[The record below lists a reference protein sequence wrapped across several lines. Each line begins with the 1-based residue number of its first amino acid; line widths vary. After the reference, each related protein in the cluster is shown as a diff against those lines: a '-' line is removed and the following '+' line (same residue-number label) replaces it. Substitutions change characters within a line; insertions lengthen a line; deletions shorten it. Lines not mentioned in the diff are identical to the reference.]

1 MLDVLRG
8 IRSFAS
14 MVLVGAYFT
23 LGSIVLRLAVIP
35 AIWLFPNVRYPLTS
49 AYFKTMAWGI
59 FACLTVGGARFRR
72 RGFLPTA
79 TPIAI
84 VANHQALTDILQVA
98 LLGRPRAPAYVS
110 RTRYARWVP
119 LVSATIRL
127 LRCPLV
133 DPTRDPR
140 GALEAIRDGART
152 LPHGLLIFPEG
163 HRSRDGHVGRFRAAG
178 LEAML
183 RARRVPV
190 YLVVN
195 DGAWRVRTFIDL
207 LYRAHL
213 IDARSEVLGP
223 FEIPENPDA
232 ISAFIHGC
240 REKIVRHQAEMRGE
254 VSASGG
260 SSRKEP
266 DPVRPLGG

>member
-8 IRSFAS
+8 IRSFLS

-23 LGSIVLRLAVIP
+23 LGSLVLRLAVIP
-35 AIWLFPNVRYPLTS
+35 AIWVVPHIRYPLTS
-49 AYFKTMAWGI
+49 VYFKTMAWGI

-79 TPIAI
+79 TPVAI
-84 VANHQALTDILQVA
+84 VANHQALTDILQVS

-127 LRCPLV
+127 LNCPLV
-133 DPTRDPR
+133 DPKRDPR
-140 GALEAIRDGART
+140 GALEAIQHGART

-163 HRSRDGHVGRFRAAG
+163 HRSRDGRVGRFRTAG
-178 LEAML
+178 LEALL
-183 RARRVPV
+183 RERRVPV

-195 DGAWRVRTFIDL
+195 DGVWRVRTFLDL
-207 LYRAHL
+207 LYRTHL

-223 FEIPENPDA
+223 FEIPEDPDA
-232 ISAFIHGC
+232 IPRFIDSC
-240 REKIVRHQAEMRGE
+240 RDRIIRHQAEMRGE
-254 VSASGG
+254 AG
-260 SSRKEP
+260 
-266 DPVRPLGG
+266 

>member
-1 MLDVLRG
+1 MFDVLRG
-8 IRSFAS
+8 IRSFFS
-14 MVLVGAYFT
+14 MVLVGGYFT
-23 LGSIVLRLAVIP
+23 LGSVVLRLAVIP
-35 AIWLFPNVRYPLTS
+35 TIWLFPRIRYPLTS
-49 AYFKTMAWGI
+49 VYFKTMAWGI

-72 RGFLPTA
+72 RGFLPTD

-84 VANHQALTDILQVA
+84 IANHQALTDILQVA
-98 LLGRPRAPAYVS
+98 LLGRPVAPAFVS

-133 DPTRDPR
+133 DPKRDPR
-140 GALEAIRDGART
+140 GALEAIKHGART

-163 HRSRDGHVGRFRAAG
+163 HRSRDGRVGRFRAAG

-183 RARRVPV
+183 RERRVSV

-195 DGAWRVRTFIDL
+195 EGAWRVRRFVDL
-207 LYRAHL
+207 LYRTHL

-223 FEIPENPDA
+223 FEIPEDPDA
-232 ISAFIHGC
+232 IPAFIDWC
-240 REKIVRHQAEMRGE
+240 RERIIRHRAEMRGE
-254 VSASGG
+254 EAVPAGAPREAPAP
-260 SSRKEP
+260 SRSLE
-266 DPVRPLGG
+266 G

>member
-1 MLDVLRG
+1 
-8 IRSFAS
+8 

-35 AIWLFPNVRYPLTS
+35 TIWLLPRIRYPLTS
-49 AYFKTMAWGI
+49 VYFKTMSRGI

-72 RGFLPTA
+72 RGFLPTD

-84 VANHQALTDILQVA
+84 IANHQALTDILQVS

-133 DPTRDPR
+133 DPKLDPR
-140 GALEAIRDGART
+140 GAREAIRHGART

-163 HRSRDGHVGRFRAAG
+163 HRSRDGRVGRFRTTG

-183 RARRVPV
+183 RERRVPV

-195 DGAWRVRTFIDL
+195 EGVWRVRAFFDL
-207 LYRAHL
+207 LYRTHL

-232 ISAFIHGC
+232 IPGFIEGC
-240 REKIVRHQAEMRGE
+240 RDRIIRHQAEMRGE
-254 VSASGG
+254 APAPGVSPRG
-260 SSRKEP
+260 EP
-266 DPVRPLGG
+266 APEGPLED